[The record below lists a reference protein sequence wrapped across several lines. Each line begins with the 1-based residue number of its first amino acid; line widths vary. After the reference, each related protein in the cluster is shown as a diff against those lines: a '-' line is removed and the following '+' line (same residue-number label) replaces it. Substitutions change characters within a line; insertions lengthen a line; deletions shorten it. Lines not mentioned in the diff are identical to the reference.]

1 MPIYEYRCPRCGH
14 TLEVMQK
21 VSDPAP
27 SPCPSCQ
34 ATEPLERLM
43 SRTSF
48 QLKGGGWY
56 SDLYGSVKKD
66 AAKPDAAPAAKAGG
80 DAPAKAATPAAAPAG
95 GGTASPAAGSGG
107 GGGTSGG
114 AASTGGGTS
123 GGGSSSSGGGTP

>member
-21 VSDPAP
+21 ISDPAP
-27 SPCPSCQ
+27 SPCPGCQ
-34 ATEPLERLM
+34 GTDPLERLV

-66 AAKPDAAPAAKAGG
+66 AKADAPAPAPAAKGEGAAKPAAPAA
-80 DAPAKAATPAAAPAG
+80 AAPASSGGATSSGGTPGGSSG
-95 GGTASPAAGSGG
+95 GGGSGG
-107 GGGTSGG
+107 G
-114 AASTGGGTS
+114 ST
-123 GGGSSSSGGGTP
+123 GGGSSSGSGAA